1 YATKQFVL
9 AATEQ
14 RLSPALVLKGID
26 PRREA
31 QVTQLAQLLN
41 ADAANTNPLL
51 NLATHQL
58 LIGAQLAANYDLKV
72 GDEVQILIPQ
82 TQTAAPQQLTFHAT
96 NVTIAGIFK
105 TGVDDF
111 DQNLAYCRLDF
122 MQQLFPDAEVSCLGL
137 HLPTAPRASLF
148 TRLQAH
154 AYAPAVAA
162 DPLLLALQRRC
173 KLVLSSWQELYAP
186 LMSALKLEKYVMLL
200 ILALISLMAA
210 SNLSSLLFLLVQ
222 QQRTTI
228 AVLLTLGASLTQV
241 RGLFIS
247 IGLLVAGV
255 AASIGL
261 SSAYL
266 LGDLIGRYQ
275 LVPLP
280 EAYLVSYLPVSL
292 EPTFFGLVGLLA
304 LILGLLASSWPLRT
318 LRTAQLAALLQ
329 QRI

>member
-1 YATKQFVL
+1 
-9 AATEQ
+9 
-14 RLSPALVLKGID
+14 
-26 PRREA
+26 
-31 QVTQLAQLLN
+31 
-41 ADAANTNPLL
+41 
-51 NLATHQL
+51 
-58 LIGAQLAANYDLKV
+58 
-72 GDEVQILIPQ
+72 
-82 TQTAAPQQLTFHAT
+82 
-96 NVTIAGIFK
+96 
-105 TGVDDF
+105 
-111 DQNLAYCRLDF
+111 
-122 MQQLFPDAEVSCLGL
+122 
-137 HLPTAPRASLF
+137 
-148 TRLQAH
+148 
-154 AYAPAVAA
+154 
-162 DPLLLALQRRC
+162 
-173 KLVLSSWQELYAP
+173 
-186 LMSALKLEKYVMLL
+186 MSALKLEKYVMLL

-280 EAYLVSYLPVSL
+280 EAYLVSHLPVSL